1 MIDHDHPPIRAS
13 PRLALGPKPL
23 RLTASPRAF
32 CVSGQL
38 AATIRADSEGVRET
52 AWRGTTAPLC
62 PTAAVRRLRLE
73 KERQGE
79 GKFAT
84 PSVLGVCS
92 PVKYFWE
99 ATKGS

>member
-1 MIDHDHPPIRAS
+1 MINHDHVSIRAS
-13 PRLALGPKPL
+13 PGLAPGPKPL

-79 GKFAT
+79 DKFAT
-84 PSVLGVCS
+84 PSVLGAS
-92 PVKYFWE
+92 STVKHFWE
-99 ATKGS
+99 AAGGS